1 MIEEGTPFYD
11 RYKFDMVKLR
21 AGIEPEELPSED
33 TAFQIGKMTQ
43 DVLEKSGYARY
54 EISNYAK
61 KGYEGRHNIGYWQR
75 REYLG
80 VGLGASSLLEET
92 RYSNLRGLKEYIE
105 ASYYIEGR
113 TMYDGHLGR
122 QIRCTSL
129 HEQADG
135 LSRQAQMEEFMFL
148 GLRMTEGIEKGR
160 FYQAFGYSVNFVY
173 QEAIDRL
180 TEQELLVET
189 PVRLY
194 LTERGMDLN
203 NYVVRQF
210 LL

>member
-1 MIEEGTPFYD
+1 
-11 RYKFDMVKLR
+11 
-21 AGIEPEELPSED
+21 
-33 TAFQIGKMTQ
+33 
-43 DVLEKSGYARY
+43 
-54 EISNYAK
+54 
-61 KGYEGRHNIGYWQR
+61 
-75 REYLG
+75 
-80 VGLGASSLLEET
+80 
-92 RYSNLRGLKEYIE
+92 
-105 ASYYIEGR
+105 
-113 TMYDGHLGR
+113 
-122 QIRCTSL
+122 
-129 HEQADG
+129 
-135 LSRQAQMEEFMFL
+135 
-148 GLRMTEGIEKGR
+148 MTEGIEKGR